1 MKICFDNKVVL
12 VTGASTGIG
21 AATAV
26 EFGKSGA
33 KVVVNYFNSKQAAE
47 SVVEKIKEAGS
58 KAIPVKADVT
68 QKNEVDKL
76 VKATLDAF
84 GTIDILV
91 NNAGGLV
98 GRRSLAD
105 MEIDLWRKVLD
116 LNMTTVF
123 LVTHAVLP
131 IMKKQHYGR
140 IINVASIAG
149 RNGGGPGAGHY
160 SATKAAL
167 IALTKNLA
175 KEVVGDGILVNAVN
189 PGVITT
195 PFHDKFT
202 APEVRENFKKSIPLK
217 REGTPEEIAY
227 PILFLAS
234 DYARYIVGES
244 IEINGG
250 MLMD

>member
-21 AATAV
+21 AATAI

-33 KVVVNYFNSKQAAE
+33 NVVVNYHTSKQAAE
-47 SVVEKIKEAGS
+47 SVVEKIKNVGS
-58 KAIPVKADVT
+58 KAISVKADVT
-68 QKNEVDKL
+68 QKSEVDKL
-76 VKATLDAF
+76 VKATLEAF

-98 GRRSLAD
+98 GRSSLAD
-105 MEIDLWRKVLD
+105 MEVDLWHKVLD

-131 IMKKQHYGR
+131 IMKKQHHGR

-202 APEVRENFKKSIPLK
+202 TPEVRENFKRIIPLK

-227 PILFLAS
+227 SILFLAS
-234 DYARYIVGES
+234 EYASYIIGES